1 MPRVD
6 SSPSPAA
13 STPVWSWS
21 DIDWTGYKQPRAKKP
36 TAAARTVPLQA
47 LPSPTPPPAP
57 SQSIQKPA
65 ARAAALPCPEPAQTP
80 PAAAPRPLKPSG
92 SSLLL
97 RPFRTAQ
104 EALYWAVSSPER
116 AYPERAARPSDIFA
130 ALGRLHRQRRMSR
143 EHIRV
148 LGIWAPLGHPP
159 AATRGVERRLW
170 DEAVERLGAALRG
183 VGIVA

>member
-1 MPRVD
+1 M
-6 SSPSPAA
+6 

-21 DIDWTGYKQPRAKKP
+21 DVDWTGSKRPRAKKP
-36 TAAARTVPLQA
+36 AAAARAVPLQV
-47 LPSPTPPPAP
+47 LPSAPAQP
-57 SQSIQKPA
+57 VRKPA

-80 PAAAPRPLKPSG
+80 SAAAPRPLKPSRPT
-92 SSLLL
+92 LPL
-97 RPFRTAQ
+97 RPFQTAQ
-104 EALYWAVSSPER
+104 EALYWAVGSPER
-116 AYPERAARPSDIFA
+116 TYPDRAARPSDVFA
-130 ALGRLHRQRRMSR
+130 ALGRLHRQLRVSR